1 MGRRIMEQL
10 QRDQEFLQAA
20 QANLEAETKEMVKL
34 SDRLHDN
41 LVKAMRLMWRQL
53 LFIWAVVI
61 ILFVAYFLIHERPSP
76 SNLAS
81 TSTKPSEASGTT
93 QEITAS
99 HQVPP
104 TQQSVKPVPIPEW
117 EEVTGILEQVR
128 AAQLKKDINLL
139 LNAYSP
145 KFPDIDKK
153 KASILKT
160 WQQYDYLDM
169 QFRVENIQKPDAH
182 TIMAKVAWDITL
194 EDVHSKKKS
203 NLLKEYTI
211 HFSDDS
217 GKWLIQQLN
226 QGTKASDVANWTG

>member
-1 MGRRIMEQL
+1 MEQL

-20 QANLEAETKEMVKL
+20 QATLEAETKEMVKL

-61 ILFVAYFLIHERPSP
+61 ILFVAYFLIPSKPSP
-76 SNLAS
+76 KNVA
-81 TSTKPSEASGTT
+81 ASGANTAETT
-93 QEITAS
+93 GTTSEIIAPS
-99 HQVPP
+99 QVPP
-104 TQQSVKPVPIPEW
+104 TQQAVEPVPIPEW
-117 EEVTGILEQVR
+117 QEVTGILEQVR
-128 AAQLKKDINLL
+128 TAQLKKDMSLL

-145 KFPDIDKK
+145 KYPNIDQK

-169 QFRVENIQKPDAH
+169 QFRIENIQKPDAH
-182 TIMAKVAWDITL
+182 TILAKVSWEITL
-194 EDVHSKKKS
+194 EDIHSKKKT
-203 NLLKEYTI
+203 NLLKGYTI

-217 GKWLIQQLN
+217 GKWLIQKLN
-226 QGTKASDVANWTG
+226 QGAKALEVAACTG

>member
-1 MGRRIMEQL
+1 MEQL

-20 QANLEAETKEMVKL
+20 QATLEAETKEMVKL

-61 ILFVAYFLIHERPSP
+61 ILFVAYFLIPGKPSP
-76 SNLAS
+76 NNMA
-81 TSTKPSEASGTT
+81 ASGVNPAETT
-93 QEITAS
+93 GTTSEIIAS
-99 HQVPP
+99 SQIPP
-104 TQQSVKPVPIPEW
+104 TQQAVKPVPIPEW

-128 AAQLKKDINLL
+128 TAQLKKDISLL

-145 KFPDIDKK
+145 KYPNIDQK

-169 QFRVENIQKPDAH
+169 QFRIENIQKPDAH
-182 TIMAKVAWDITL
+182 TILAKVSWEITL
-194 EDVHSKKKS
+194 EDIHSKKKT

-217 GKWLIQQLN
+217 GKWLIQKLN
-226 QGTKASDVANWTG
+226 QGAKALEVAACTG